1 MNCPKCDHA
10 LNSGAAFCGDCGAT
24 ITETK
29 PEPVVSEPV
38 SPSERL
44 KKLAETVWKALV
56 AVLQN
61 PVENLSPNF
70 EKLKKQEALEVG
82 IAFAVLFDLCA
93 LFGVYMMLPRWAGAP
108 GFADILKILIF
119 GFVPPAALTGA
130 GFVAR
135 KVFRASGG
143 TIESDVF
150 LAGISLIPI
159 GILLLLSGVL
169 GIGNFEVIALVAVF
183 ALSYTILILYTG
195 CNKISEIA
203 TVRAVPAVPSIFLVT
218 AWLSKI
224 VFAAML

>member
-1 MNCPKCDHA
+1 VKA
-10 LNSGAAFCGDCGAT
+10 GAVFCGDCGAT
-24 ITETK
+24 IPETK
-29 PEPVVSEPV
+29 PEPASTG
-38 SPSERL
+38 ERL
-44 KKLAETVWKALV
+44 KTLAPTVWKTLL

-70 EKLKKQEALEVG
+70 DRLNKQEALEVG

-93 LFGVYMMLPRWAGAP
+93 LFGIYLLLPRWAGAP

-130 GFVAR
+130 IFLAR
-135 KVFRASGG
+135 KVFRASAG

-150 LAGISLIPI
+150 LAGIALIPI

-169 GIGNFEVIALVAVF
+169 GIGNLEVTALVAVF
-183 ALSYTILILYTG
+183 ALSYTILILFTG
-195 CNKISEIA
+195 CTRVSEIA
-203 TVRAVPAVPSIFLVT
+203 TVRAVPAVPIIILIT

-224 VFAAML
+224 VYAAML